1 MAKKQSSTFEKIEA
15 EVLREAGN
23 YVKDKVK
30 RKVMRIGEMS
40 LAFLF
45 AFVLIIIGLAQFIGS
60 LVPYLDNG
68 LNYMLLGVL
77 FLLIGLL
84 LR

>member
-1 MAKKQSSTFEKIEA
+1 MAKKQQSTFERIEA
-15 EVLREAGN
+15 EVFREAGN
-23 YVKDKVK
+23 YVKDKV
-30 RKVMRIGEMS
+30 RKKVYRIGEMS

-68 LNYMLLGVL
+68 LNYMLLGAL
-77 FLLIGLL
+77 FLIIGLIL
-84 LR
+84 K